1 MTACLPATVTFGMT
15 ACFQTSLEQAAV
27 LVTQQNAFL
36 MPKGSVIV
44 CLGWR
49 SPFSRHSITYFDSH
63 ILRSLDHARALYYPS
78 YSAHELSSPAANSV
92 TLDVEKKALPLINE
106 ALRVY
111 QTGFPIPLP
120 LETNANR
127 LDTAFERLVQ
137 ASDGLALQARTE
149 DYAWG
154 SEHIPPACRSH
165 NGVEFL
171 VFGPTVAKCPWHR
184 HLPGLIQDF
193 DL

>member
-63 ILRSLDHARALYYPS
+63 ILRSLDHVRSRRRRRHRYRRRG
-78 YSAHELSSPAANSV
+78 H
-92 TLDVEKKALPLINE
+92 
-106 ALRVY
+106 RRRRRCCRC
-111 QTGFPIPLP
+111 G
-120 LETNANR
+120 
-127 LDTAFERLVQ
+127 
-137 ASDGLALQARTE
+137 
-149 DYAWG
+149 
-154 SEHIPPACRSH
+154 HRSH
-165 NGVEFL
+165 RYRFL
-171 VFGPTVAKCPWHR
+171 PRVAPH
-184 HLPGLIQDF
+184 
-193 DL
+193 